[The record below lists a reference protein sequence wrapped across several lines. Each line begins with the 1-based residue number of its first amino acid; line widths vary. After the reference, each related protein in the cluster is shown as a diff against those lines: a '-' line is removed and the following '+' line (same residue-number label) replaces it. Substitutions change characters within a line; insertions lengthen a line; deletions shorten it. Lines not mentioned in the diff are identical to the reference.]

1 MCSRHMRDEAKGIGM
16 DVVATFE
23 RVLDRTNEV
32 IDRVEPAQLG
42 NPTPCTEWDVR
53 AVINHITG
61 GATMFAECVEQGSV
75 PDARLGELMGG
86 DNLGDDFK
94 GRYRAASDRARAT
107 FAMPGALDKMVKLPF
122 GEMPAGAALNIA
134 IMDVMTHAADIAKAT
149 GQNIDDEDTLTIA
162 LEVGHRLITDDFR
175 MPGVFDAE
183 QPANPNASA
192 ADKLLAFAG
201 RKV

>member
-1 MCSRHMRDEAKGIGM
+1 MDV

-32 IDRVEPAQLG
+32 VDRVEPNQLG

-75 PDARLGELMGG
+75 PDSRLGELMGG

-94 GRYRAASDRARAT
+94 GNYRAASDRARAT
-107 FAMPGALDKMVKLPF
+107 FGTPGALDKMVKLPF
-122 GEMPAGAALNIA
+122 GEMPAGVVLNIA
-134 IMDVMTHAADIAKAT
+134 IMDVMTHAVDIAKAT
-149 GQNIDDEDTLTIA
+149 GQSIDDDEILAIA
-162 LEVGHRLITDDFR
+162 LDVGRQLITDDFR
-175 MPGVFDAE
+175 RSGVFDAE
-183 QPANPNASA
+183 QPAGPNVSA

>member
-1 MCSRHMRDEAKGIGM
+1 M
-16 DVVATFE
+16 DVVPTFE

-32 IDRVEPAQLG
+32 VDHVEPGHLG
-42 NPTPCTEWDVR
+42 DPTPCTEWDVR

-75 PDARLGELMGG
+75 PDSRLGELMGG

-94 GRYRAASDRARAT
+94 ANYRAASDRARAT
-107 FAMPGALDKMVKLPF
+107 FGMPGTLDKIVKLPF
-122 GEMPAGAALNIA
+122 GEMPAGIALNIA

-149 GQNIDDEDTLTIA
+149 GQTIDDDEILTIA
-162 LEVGHRLITDDFR
+162 LEVGRELITDDLR
-175 MPGVFDAE
+175 APGMFDPE
-183 QPANPNASA
+183 QPAASNASA

>member
-1 MCSRHMRDEAKGIGM
+1 M

-32 IDRVEPAQLG
+32 IDRVEPSQLA
-42 NPTPCTEWDVR
+42 NSTPCTEWDVR

-61 GATMFAECVEQGSV
+61 GAMMFAECVEQGSV
-75 PDARLGELMGG
+75 PDSRLGELMGG

-94 GRYRAASDRARAT
+94 GNYRAASDRARAT
-107 FAMPGALDKMVKLPF
+107 FSMPGALDKTVKLPF
-122 GEMPAGAALNIA
+122 GEMPAGVALNIA
-134 IMDVMTHAADIAKAT
+134 IMDVMTHAADIASAT
-149 GQNIDDEDTLTIA
+149 GQTIDDDEILTTA
-162 LEVGHRLITDDFR
+162 LEVGRQLITDDFR
-175 MPGVFDAE
+175 APGVFEAA
-183 QPANPNASA
+183 QPVDSNASA

>member
-1 MCSRHMRDEAKGIGM
+1 M

-32 IDRVEPAQLG
+32 VDRVEPSQLG
-42 NPTPCTEWDVR
+42 NPTLCTEWDVR

-75 PDARLGELMGG
+75 PDSRLGELMGG

-94 GRYRAASDRARAT
+94 GNYRAASDRARAD
-107 FAMPGALDKMVKLPF
+107 FAVPGVLDKIVKLPF
-122 GEMPAGAALNIA
+122 GEMPAGVALNIA
-134 IMDVMTHAADIAKAT
+134 IMDVMTHAVDIAKAT
-149 GQNIDDEDTLTIA
+149 GQNIDDDEILAVA
-162 LEVGHRLITDDFR
+162 LDVGRQLITDDFR
-175 MPGVFDAE
+175 IAGMFDAE
-183 QPANPNASA
+183 QPASPNASS

-201 RKV
+201 RKI

>member
-1 MCSRHMRDEAKGIGM
+1 M

-23 RVLDRTNEV
+23 RVLDRANEV
-32 IDRVEPAQLG
+32 VDRVEPGQLA

-53 AVINHITG
+53 AVINHIAG

-75 PDARLGELMGG
+75 PDSRLGELMAG

-94 GRYRAASDRARAT
+94 ANYRAASDRARAT
-107 FAMPGALDKMVKLPF
+107 FAMPGALDKIVKLPF

-149 GQNIDDEDTLTIA
+149 DQTIEDDEILATA
-162 LEVGHRLITDDFR
+162 LEVGRQLITDDFR
-175 MPGVFDAE
+175 APGIFDSE
-183 QPANPNASA
+183 QPASPNASA
-192 ADKLLAFAG
+192 ADRLLAFAG

>member
-1 MCSRHMRDEAKGIGM
+1 M

-23 RVLDRTNEV
+23 RVLDTTNEV
-32 IDRVEPAQLG
+32 VDRVEPDQLG

-75 PDARLGELMGG
+75 PDSRLGELMGG

-94 GRYRAASDRARAT
+94 GNYHAASDRARAT
-107 FAMPGALDKMVKLPF
+107 FAMPGALDKTVKLPF
-122 GEMPAGAALNIA
+122 GEMPAGVALNIA

-149 GQNIDDEDTLTIA
+149 GQSIDDEEIIAIA
-162 LEVGHRLITDDFR
+162 LNVGRQLITDDFR
-175 MPGVFDAE
+175 QPGVFDAE
-183 QPANPNASA
+183 RQAGPNASA

>member
-1 MCSRHMRDEAKGIGM
+1 M

-23 RVLDRTNEV
+23 RVLDTTNDVVE
-32 IDRVEPAQLG
+32 RVEPSQLG

-61 GATMFAECVEQGSV
+61 GALMFAECVEEGSV
-75 PDARLGELMGG
+75 PDSRLGELMGG

-94 GRYRAASDRARAT
+94 GNYRAASDRARAS

-122 GEMPAGAALNIA
+122 GEMPAGVALNIA
-134 IMDVMTHAADIAKAT
+134 IMDVMTHATDIAKAT
-149 GQNIDDEDTLTIA
+149 GQSIDDEEILTIA
-162 LEVGHRLITDDFR
+162 LDVGRQLITDDFR
-175 MPGVFDAE
+175 QPGVFDSA
-183 QPANPNASA
+183 QQVGPDASA

>member
-1 MCSRHMRDEAKGIGM
+1 M

-32 IDRVEPAQLG
+32 VDRVEPSQLG
-42 NPTPCTEWDVR
+42 NQTLCEEWDVR

-61 GATMFAECVEQGSV
+61 GATMFAECVEYGAVADS
-75 PDARLGELMGG
+75 RLGELMAG

-107 FAMPGALDKMVKLPF
+107 FGMPGALDKMVKLPF
-122 GEMPAGAALNIA
+122 GEMPALIALNIA
-134 IMDVMTHAADIAKAT
+134 IMDVMTHALDIARAT
-149 GQNIDDEDTLTIA
+149 GQTVDDEEILTIA
-162 LEVGHRLITDDFR
+162 LDVGRNLISDER
-175 MPGVFDAE
+175 RVPGMFGPE
-183 QPANPNASA
+183 QSVGTGASA
-192 ADKLLAFAG
+192 EDKLLAFAG

>member
-1 MCSRHMRDEAKGIGM
+1 M

-23 RVLDRTNEV
+23 RVLDRANEV
-32 IDRVEPAQLG
+32 IDRVEPDQLG

-53 AVINHITG
+53 AVINHIAG

-75 PDARLGELMGG
+75 PDERLGELMGG

-107 FAMPGALDKMVKLPF
+107 FSMPGALDKTVTLPF
-122 GEMPAGAALNIA
+122 GQMPAAAALNIA
-134 IMDVMTHAADIAKAT
+134 IMDVMTHAVDIAKAT
-149 GQNIDDEDTLTIA
+149 GQDIDDDEVLSIA
-162 LEVGHRLITDDFR
+162 LDVGHQLITDDFR
-175 MPGVFDAE
+175 KPGLFDAE
-183 QPANPNASA
+183 QPADPDASA

>member
-1 MCSRHMRDEAKGIGM
+1 M
-16 DVVATFE
+16 DIVATFE
-23 RVLDRTNEV
+23 RVIDRTNEV
-32 IDRVEPAQLG
+32 VDRVEPDQLS
-42 NPTPCTEWDVR
+42 NPTPCTDWDVR
-53 AVINHITG
+53 AVINHVTG

-94 GRYRAASDRARAT
+94 GNYHAAVDRARAT

-122 GEMPAGAALNIA
+122 GEMPGGVALNIA

-149 GQNIDDEDTLTIA
+149 GQNIDDEEILTIA
-162 LEVGHRLITDDFR
+162 LDVGRQMITDDLR

-183 QPANPNASA
+183 QPTAPDASA

-201 RKV
+201 RKI